1 MPSSAGEVERDM
13 VWFRLALKNLR
24 RRPVRT
30 TLTVAGVAVAIAVLY
45 SLLEFQQGYEKGLRE
60 DLNAL
65 GAHIMVVP
73 KGCPYEASTIVLH
86 GGKWPRY
93 LKEEYL
99 EKVRAVPGIAE
110 SAGILMDAIIAKNA
124 QEKNQIFLG
133 VDEHFRNLRQ
143 NWRFRE
149 GGWFTGEDSLI
160 VGASVA
166 EALGLKVG
174 DPYRIYEAR
183 GNFTVDAT
191 FRVGGILEP
200 TATQDDGFFFL
211 PLATLQ
217 RVFHLPE
224 RIVVILVKVSDV
236 ANVAPV
242 VDALKRSEANMNV
255 FPLTELLST
264 MGQLVQNTKVFV
276 LAIVLVAIA
285 IGTVGVLN
293 TILMAVFER
302 TREIGMMK
310 AVGASA
316 GDVFRLIWA
325 ETVLMCAA
333 GGLAGT
339 ALALVASRGTE
350 AFIKGVLAK
359 TALISV
365 PKGALIGFSWPV
377 FGAAMLLAVGLGVVA
392 GAYPAWRAAS
402 VSPMEAIRTE

>member
-1 MPSSAGEVERDM
+1 M
-13 VWFRLALKNLR
+13 VWFRLALKNLL

-45 SLLEFQQGYEKGLRE
+45 SLLEFQGGYERGLRE

-93 LKEEYL
+93 LREEYM
-99 EKVRAVPGIAE
+99 EKVRAVPGIDE
-110 SAGILMDAIIAKNA
+110 SAGILMDAIIAKNER
-124 QEKNQIFLG
+124 EKNQIFLG
-133 VDEHFRNLRQ
+133 VDEHFRKLRQ

-149 GGWFTGEDSLI
+149 GGWFTDGDSIIL
-160 VGASVA
+160 GANVA
-166 EALGLKVG
+166 DALRLKVG
-174 DPYRIYEAR
+174 DRYHIREPR

-191 FRVGGILEP
+191 FRVSGILEP

-211 PLATLQ
+211 PLKTVQ
-217 RVFHLPE
+217 RVFHLPGK
-224 RIVVILVKVSDV
+224 IVVILVKVKDV
-236 ANVAPV
+236 GNIQPV
-242 VDALKRSEANMNV
+242 VEALKRSEANMNV
-255 FPLTELLST
+255 FPLTELLQT
-264 MGQLVQNTKVFV
+264 MGQLVRNTKVFV

-302 TREIGMMK
+302 TKEIGMMK
-310 AVGASA
+310 AVGAGA

-325 ETVLMCAA
+325 ETVLLCAA

-339 ALALVASRGTE
+339 GLALVASRGTE

-365 PKGALIGFSWPV
+365 PKGSLIGFSWPV
-377 FGAAMLLAVGLGVVA
+377 FGVAMLLAVALGVIA
-392 GAYPAWRAAS
+392 GAYPAWRAS
-402 VSPMEAIRTE
+402 TVSPIEAIRTE